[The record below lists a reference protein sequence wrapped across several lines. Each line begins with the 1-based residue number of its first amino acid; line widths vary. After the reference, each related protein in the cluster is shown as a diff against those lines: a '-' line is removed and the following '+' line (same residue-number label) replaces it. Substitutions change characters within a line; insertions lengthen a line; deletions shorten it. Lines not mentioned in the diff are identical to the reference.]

1 LDGELS
7 LFLVFSVPGAFS
19 ILYSLYAGARD
30 PLAILVSF
38 LAAFTVAFLVVTA
51 VAVARSSGKG
61 EWCGVLGVC
70 PEV

>member
-1 LDGELS
+1 LDNELS
-7 LFLVFSVPGAFS
+7 LFLVFSAPAAFS
-19 ILYSLYAGARD
+19 ILYSLYMGVRD

-38 LAAFTVAFLVVTA
+38 LAVFTVMFLVATA
-51 VAVARSSGKG
+51 AAVARASRER